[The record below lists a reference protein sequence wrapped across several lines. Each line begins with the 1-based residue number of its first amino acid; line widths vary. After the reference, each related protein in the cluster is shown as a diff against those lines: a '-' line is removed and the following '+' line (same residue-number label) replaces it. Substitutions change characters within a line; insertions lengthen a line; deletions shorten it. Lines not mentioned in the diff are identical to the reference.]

1 MKTFS
6 QSQIKKA
13 ANEIFAENVE
23 KLRQVTEQS
32 ETAKSAANISFLS
45 EQLALNKLLL
55 KLNILDIIK

>member
-23 KLRQVTEQS
+23 KLHQEKDETE
-32 ETAKSAANISFLS
+32 TGKAAANISFLS

-55 KLNILDIIK
+55 KLGITDIIK